1 MENTQNKQKASVVY
15 LTKDISPEGLV
26 NIYKAL
32 GVPAKGRV
40 AIKMSTGEG
49 SNPNYLKP
57 ELIKNLVFEVDG
69 TIVECNTAY
78 GNGPGDEQ
86 DNRDSSATGLATS
99 KTTAT
104 RRPTTGRSLS
114 GTVSRPRSRSTS
126 WTRRARCASP
136 CRIRRTSNMTSWAA
150 TWPNTTS

>member
-1 MENTQNKQKASVVY
+1 MKAKNLIFAAVTLLFAVGCTGPSNKSQTDNNQTTDNMNNTTTEQKESVVY

-32 GVPAKGRV
+32 VVPVKGRV

-57 ELIKNLVFEVDG
+57 ELIKDLVFEVDG

-78 GNGPGDEQ
+78 
-86 DNRDSSATGLATS
+86 SSN
-99 KTTAT
+99 
-104 RRPTTGRSLS
+104 
-114 GTVSRPRSRSTS
+114 
-126 WTRRARCASP
+126 AS
-136 CRIRRTSNMTSWAA
+136 MT
-150 TWPNTTS
+150 